1 VNCSRSENPLLQVE
15 GAVDMAENAAI
26 PQDVIDRLKASTDQG
41 VWKTALRERPPQPL
55 LTAQIASRVE
65 LIHPVSKE
73 SGHGE
78 VTGLDFLYQG
88 I

>member
-1 VNCSRSENPLLQVE
+1 
-15 GAVDMAENAAI
+15 
-26 PQDVIDRLKASTDQG
+26 
-41 VWKTALRERPPQPL
+41 

-78 VTGLDFLYQG
+78 AGRSAEVGG
-88 I
+88 VAAAAAAI